1 MTPDCQNPG
10 SEFDALRSAHHREGM
25 ALITT
30 ILILMLVGATALAT
44 IRTSSEELMAGGRS
58 RSVIKSLYAAEAGV
72 QLTHTRIRAPRDLS
86 AFSIDVDG
94 TTVESRSRDQTGTQP
109 IDEGGLGK
117 PPSGYSVNI
126 GSGYVSQVYAVD
138 VTASEASLPTT
149 EIQVRLGMLSANSG
163 SY

>member
-1 MTPDCQNPG
+1 MKKPCATRTPAQ
-10 SEFDALRSAHHREGM
+10 SSAHHQREGM

-30 ILILMLVGATALAT
+30 ILILLLVGATALST
-44 IRTSSEELMAGGRS
+44 IETSSEEMMAGGRS

-72 QLTHTRIRAPRDLS
+72 QLAHKRIREPRNLN
-86 AFSIDVDG
+86 AFSISVDG
-94 TTVESRSRDQTGTQP
+94 TTIESRSRDQTGTQP
-109 IDEGGLGK
+109 IGEGGLGR

-126 GSGYVSQVYAVD
+126 GSGYVNQVYAVD

-149 EIQVRLGMLSANSG
+149 EVQVRLGMLSANSG

>member
-1 MTPDCQNPG
+1 MSPDRQNAR
-10 SEFDALRSAHHREGM
+10 SELDAPRSTHRREGM

-44 IRTSSEELMAGGRS
+44 IKTSSEEMMAGGRS

-72 QLTHTRIRAPRDLS
+72 QLAHTRIRAPRDLS
-86 AFSIDVDG
+86 AFSISVDG
-94 TTVESRSRDQTGTQP
+94 ATVESRSRDQTGTQA
-109 IDEGGLGK
+109 IDEGGLGR

-126 GSGYVSQVYAVD
+126 GSGYVNQIYAVD
-138 VTASEASLPTT
+138 VTASAASLPTT
-149 EIQVRLGMLSANSG
+149 EVQVRLGMLTANSG